1 MIIKMEIC
9 WDLMDYCVFMHC
21 GIPLFMVVWMRVT
34 RQENDHYGYHNAA
47 IVRQENDHYVY
58 PDVATVAIPKQVS
71 DINSY

>member
-1 MIIKMEIC
+1 
-9 WDLMDYCVFMHC
+9 MDYCVYALGDTPFYD
-21 GIPLFMVVWMRVT
+21 GTARVT